1 MHRVRL
7 RRPRGRRAVS
17 EVIATI
23 LLLAMTIVAGSILWT
38 FHIYTPPTS
47 PTTSFIYRS
56 GGSNPVWGDPTDCQP
71 IGTWTYPLAAHYD
84 TTWFNNWDQDC
95 ENTVTGNFSSLNT
108 TQVIFNQLSTNSLP
122 LSEVQMTFVCNG
134 AYAPAPYTE
143 SKVTVLL
150 NGSLAS
156 MTWLPG
162 ETSSP
167 PANAPYLGYCGG
179 FDMGDE
185 AGVAFGSLFTRL
197 GIFVPLT
204 NTSTVL
210 SNGDTF
216 YLYIHN
222 GGYPLDYACIVS
234 AQGWGGDPLICPT
247 GITGG
252 PLLDIDDYHGAPPW
266 CFESIQACTIYFTYT
281 GSPSTLLG
289 EIPVYDLTPPTGT

>member
-23 LLLAMTIVAGSILWT
+23 LLLAITIVAGTILWT
-38 FHIYTPPTS
+38 FHVYTPTTAPTS
-47 PTTSFIYRS
+47 SFIYRS

-71 IGTWTYPLAAHYD
+71 IGTWTYPLAASKEL
-84 TTWFNNWDQDC
+84 TWYNNWDQDC

-108 TQVIFNQLSTNSLP
+108 TQVIFNQLSSNSLP
-122 LSEVQMTFVCNG
+122 LSEIQMTFVCNG
-134 AYAPAPYTE
+134 AYAPAPYTDNA
-143 SKVTVLL
+143 VTVLL

-156 MTWLPG
+156 MTWIPG

-197 GIFVPLT
+197 GIFVPLS
-204 NTSTVL
+204 NSSSVL
-210 SNGDTF
+210 ANGDTF

-222 GGYPLDYACIVS
+222 GGYPLDFACVS
-234 AQGWGGDPLICPT
+234 TYQPWGNDILICPDGT
-247 GITGG
+247 TGG

-266 CFESIQACTIYFTYT
+266 CFESILACTIYFTYT
-281 GSPSTLLG
+281 GSPSTVLG